1 MEHVMMVRENHQN
14 YWGEGENPAREKDG
28 GLHVLPHPWA
38 HAIQS
43 PVICAIN

>member
-1 MEHVMMVRENHQN
+1 MEHVMMVITGGR
-14 YWGEGENPAREKDG
+14 GGENPAWEKDG